1 MVNKQKLFA
10 DGLKTAHMVN
20 KEKPTKGEKW
30 Q

>member
-1 MVNKQKLFA
+1 MVTKQKLFA

-20 KEKPTKGEKW
+20 KEKPTKGEEW